1 MTTAPGLN
9 AATPR
14 QNPFWLREL
23 PFSLVLIATVA
34 GVAYTSVS
42 NRPVVLYWEALAP
55 AIWLVCIVSG
65 WPAAHDR
72 AARIRLIAT
81 QTAHWVSFLVVMN
94 LLLLPSVQKLFNAN
108 ATGLAVFTLLTLGT
122 FTAGIH
128 AVAWQICLLG
138 LVMALG
144 IPAIAWVENTALTA
158 LVVIAAVMSIA
169 GVVWWHWPRKRAG
182 KVNTNVPAG
191 GQTAT

>member
-9 AATPR
+9 AAIPHRT
-14 QNPFWLREL
+14 PFWVREL

-42 NRPVVLYWEALAP
+42 SRPIVLYWEALAP

-65 WPAAHDR
+65 WPAAQDR

-81 QTAHWVSFLVVMN
+81 QTAHWISFLVVMN
-94 LLLLPSVQKLFNAN
+94 LLLLPNVQKLFNAN
-108 ATGLAVFTLLTLGT
+108 AAGLAVFTLLTLGT
-122 FTAGIH
+122 FTAGVQ
-128 AVAWQICLLG
+128 ALSWQVCLLG
-138 LVMALG
+138 LVMAVG
-144 IPAIAWVENTALTA
+144 IPAIAWVENTAMTA

-169 GVVWWHWPRKRAG
+169 VVVWRHWPREQLEKA
-182 KVNTNVPAG
+182 KTNVPAG
-191 GQTAT
+191 RQTAT